1 MLPILLLIIEEE
13 MFLTQIWQNKRILLD
28 RQKWNEYYLLIE
40 NMLIHV
46 EPISSIQQFTLS
58 QVIVRMISKNSVIP

>member
-1 MLPILLLIIEEE
+1 MLPIFLLTIEKGKV
-13 MFLTQIWQNKRILLD
+13 FIWQNKWILLD
-28 RQKWNEYYLLIE
+28 RQKWNEYYLLIG

>member
-1 MLPILLLIIEEE
+1 MLPILLLIIKEE

>member
-1 MLPILLLIIEEE
+1 MLPIFLLIIKKG
-13 MFLTQIWQNKRILLD
+13 MFLTQIWQNKWILLD
-28 RQKWNEYYLLIE
+28 RQKWNEYYLLIG

>member
-1 MLPILLLIIEEE
+1 
-13 MFLTQIWQNKRILLD
+13 MFLIQIWQKKWILLD
-28 RQKWNEYYLLIE
+28 RDKWNEYYLLIE
-40 NMLIHV
+40 NMFIHV